1 MSEPRCPKCSVR
13 MRLMRVL
20 PRMLPP
26 EAGVETRVFAC
37 GERWITVAASGSVQ
51 D

>member
-1 MSEPRCPKCSVR
+1 MSEPRCPRCSVP

-20 PRMLPP
+20 PSMLPP
-26 EAGVETRVFAC
+26 EAGVQARVFAC
-37 GERWITVAASGSVQ
+37 GECWTTVAASGSVQ